1 MLCLSIP
8 APPPPQIYT
17 MAHSIYIDSKLPQ
30 DFTPVDGRGFPE
42 ILQKN
47 PTEQASCYFC
57 GLHFGKEAEELSRRI
72 DDKIDDKI
80 DFEVLKT
87 VGDYF
92 KPAVY
97 ICRSG
102 DDVVA
107 HENCLQWGEDVWQ
120 PTTKTMTG
128 VDRLLDHCETY
139 TCNLCTRDTRASV
152 MCTGRHCSK
161 YTASASTYHFPC
173 ILILFLNGMADMDT
187 KNGDLAIRCVDCFV
201 NREARKKKRC
211 RFIDD
216 GAQEAEEPVR
226 HRKVRRT
233 LIDELVDL

>member
-1 MLCLSIP
+1 
-8 APPPPQIYT
+8 
-17 MAHSIYIDSKLPQ
+17 MAHSTYIDSKLPQ
-30 DFTPVDGRGFPE
+30 DFTPVDGRGDDLINNPE
-42 ILQKN
+42 
-47 PTEQASCYFC
+47 ASCYFC
-57 GLHFGKEAEELSRRI
+57 GLHIGKEAEELSARLLGST
-72 DDKIDDKI
+72 DTNGKI

-128 VDRLLDHCETY
+128 VDRLIDHCETY
-139 TCNLCTRDTRASV
+139 TCNLCTRATRASV
-152 MCTGRHCSK
+152 MCTGKHCYK
-161 YTASASTYHFPC
+161 YVASASTYHFPC
-173 ILILFLNGMADMDT
+173 ILILFLNGMADMET
-187 KNGDLAIRCVDCFV
+187 QRGDLAIRCVDCFV
-201 NREARKKKRC
+201 NREAPKKKRC

-216 GAQEAEEPVR
+216 GAQEAEQEPLR
-226 HRKVRRT
+226 HRKVRSVFRNT
-233 LIDELVDL
+233 QPHNGEGDSENELMGL